1 VRGYYY
7 TVKPGTG
14 IIILNFNLATSA
26 FFKPISVQTFLA
38 DQATFGG
45 HQEDDLKGLRVYV
58 LTERVRVAGDVN
70 YDKLNSESSRTLNSE
85 SSRTKKVNFIGE
97 NIENLRFQKRKKNA
111 DGTSAKNADGSYQ
124 KEGGF
129 MTVIQ
134 YLKESKFIG
143 NLNEFD

>member
-1 VRGYYY
+1 
-7 TVKPGTG
+7 
-14 IIILNFNLATSA
+14 
-26 FFKPISVQTFLA
+26 
-38 DQATFGG
+38 
-45 HQEDDLKGLRVYV
+45 VYV

-70 YDKLNSESSRTLNSE
+70 YDKLNSESSRT
-85 SSRTKKVNFIGE
+85 KKVNFISE
-97 NIENLRFQKRKKNA
+97 NIEDLRFQKRKKNA
-111 DGTSAKNADGSYQ
+111 DGTFAKNAGGSYQ

>member
-70 YDKLNSESSRTLNSE
+70 YDKLNSESSRT
-85 SSRTKKVNFIGE
+85 KKVNFIGE